1 MERYIT
7 DENLTLFREQISR
20 QGKNDSTVDKYIRD
34 MQKLEKY
41 ADGRLLSQELLQ
53 GFLQILIHRK
63 EMSAI

>member
-20 QGKNDSTVDKYIRD
+20 QRKNDSTVDKYIRD